1 MRALLRVLSR
11 RRVWVPGGKLRAAE
25 GNANKIR
32 MTYTSFIISLP
43 PHRLAQPSTHTSR
56 IIFSLSLA
64 FHVRSVCVCVWS
76 HPLACGA
83 SDVSTFYSAGAAAV
97 AGKYTKYSTYKNRT
111 DSDVKERT
119 RSLVRLFPHI
129 VVSSPVTVNPIDPP
143 EQPSTNAETTHTHT
157 QPTT

>member
-1 MRALLRVLSR
+1 M
-11 RRVWVPGGKLRAAE
+11 
-25 GNANKIR
+25 
-32 MTYTSFIISLP
+32 
-43 PHRLAQPSTHTSR
+43 
-56 IIFSLSLA
+56 
-64 FHVRSVCVCVWS
+64 CVWS

-157 QPTT
+157 ANNLKWIVQLNYRDSPNETDEKLNACV